1 MSRHSP
7 YHGQTF
13 LLALPLDKEDD
24 ESSSGEE
31 SPFRG
36 TKWPHLIEI
45 EGLAGEKDE
54 DLEDSWHVTSGPRPA
69 SRRGSGPAN
78 GHEHN
83 TDLVRIYLKD
93 MGSVL
98 LLTREGEVGLA
109 RRIEKG
115 DKALL
120 KGLLMTPLFLK
131 EIESIQDEVKPNPA
145 WLRQIF
151 DFTEDELA
159 GDKLK
164 EKVKTVG
171 AKLKLIRRIAL
182 RLRRT
187 PGRKKH
193 KFVRGRLVLT
203 MGRLLDDL
211 GLRPDYLDDMIGRI
225 MSELRSLSRAPSKRK
240 AAEASRILR
249 DMTRGKNMRD
259 EAKKELVAANLRLVV
274 SIAKKYQNRGLAFLD
289 LIQEGNI
296 GLMRAVDKFNY
307 HLGHKFS
314 TYATW
319 WIRQAITRA
328 IADQSRTI
336 RIPVHMTETLQKLTK
351 ARQAFT
357 KKKNREPSVDELAR
371 MIGLSPRKVREI
383 MRNTQETMSF
393 ETPIGGNPESA
404 LSNFIQDDGVP
415 SPPDTVI
422 HNSLREQIEGALMN
436 LTEREAEVIKLRFG
450 LGEDGDHTLE
460 EVGKRLHV
468 TRERIRQ
475 IEAKALRKLQ
485 NPDLNDK
492 LRSFS

>member
-1 MSRHSP
+1 MSRHSA
-7 YHGQTF
+7 YRGQTYSW
-13 LLALPLDKEDD
+13 ALPLDKEDD
-24 ESSSGEE
+24 ESSAGEE
-31 SPFRG
+31 APFRE
-36 TKWPHLIEI
+36 TKWPHLVEI
-45 EGLAGEKDE
+45 EGLAGDKDE

-69 SRRGSGPAN
+69 PRPSSQPAN
-78 GHEHN
+78 GREHN

-98 LLTREGEVGLA
+98 LLTKEGEIGLA

-115 DKALL
+115 NKALL
-120 KGLLMTPLFLK
+120 KGLIMTPLFLE
-131 EIESIQDEVKPNPA
+131 EIESIWDQIKQNPA
-145 WLRQIF
+145 LLRQIF
-151 DFTEDELA
+151 DFTEDQLA

-164 EKVKTVG
+164 DKLRTVT
-171 AKLKLIRRIAL
+171 AKLKLIKRTAL

-193 KFVRGRLVLT
+193 RIVRGRLVLT
-203 MGRLLDDL
+203 LGRLLDDL
-211 GLRPDYLDDMIGRI
+211 GLRSEYLDDMIGRV
-225 MSELRSLSRAPSKRK
+225 MRGLRSLGRGPAKGK
-240 AAEASRILR
+240 AAEASRILLN
-249 DMTRGKNMRD
+249 MTRGKSMRD

-393 ETPIGGNPESA
+393 ETPIGGNAESA
-404 LSNFIQDDGVP
+404 LSNFIQDEGVP

-485 NPDLNDK
+485 NPDLNSK
-492 LRSFS
+492 LKSFS